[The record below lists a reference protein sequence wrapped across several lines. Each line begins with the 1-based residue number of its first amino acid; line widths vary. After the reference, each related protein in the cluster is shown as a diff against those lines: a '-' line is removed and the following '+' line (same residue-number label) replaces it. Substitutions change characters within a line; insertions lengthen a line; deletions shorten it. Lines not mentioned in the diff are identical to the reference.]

1 MADGGNILNCADFI
15 THNDGEDITE
25 FLHVHLVGADTVISV
40 DADGTHTDDH
50 ADFTDVLEGVDLTE
64 GFVDL
69 GRLGVNQAALLQ
81 EIIIHNH
88 LIVDSM

>member
-50 ADFTDVLEGVDLTE
+50 ADLLT
-64 GFVDL
+64 
-69 GRLGVNQAALLQ
+69 
-81 EIIIHNH
+81 
-88 LIVDSM
+88 S